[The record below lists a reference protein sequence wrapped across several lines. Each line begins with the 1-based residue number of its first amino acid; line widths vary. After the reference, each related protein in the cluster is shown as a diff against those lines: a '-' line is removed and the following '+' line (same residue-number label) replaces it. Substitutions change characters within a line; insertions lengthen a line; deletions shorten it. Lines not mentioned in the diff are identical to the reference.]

1 MVIGVLTVELFF
13 AGATSLKDKR
23 KVLKSTLDKIKARF
37 NVSVAEVDK
46 QEAWQFS
53 VIGVAMVSNENG
65 HVYQTLAAVAR
76 FIEGMREVEAI
87 KINTEVF

>member
-1 MVIGVLTVELFF
+1 MVVGVLTVELFL

-23 KVLKSTLDKIKARF
+23 RVLKSILDKIKARF

-53 VIGVAMVSNENG
+53 VLGVAAVSSETG

-76 FIEGMREVEAI
+76 FIEGMREVEVT
-87 KINTEVF
+87 KVNTEVF

>member
-1 MVIGVLTVELFF
+1 MVVGVLTVELFL

-23 KVLKSTLDKIKARF
+23 RVLKSILDKIKARF

-53 VIGVAMVSNENG
+53 VIGVAAVSNENN

-76 FIEGMREVEAI
+76 FIEGRREVEVV